1 MKIPEKI
8 LNFLSKLIPKFI
20 KNFFKR
26 FISPI
31 YNFFSKSI
39 PAYFNKKRTEAKK
52 PLDQR
57 LAELKKKENE
67 ILKDK
72 EAKSIFVFVDW
83 FNSALSKVK
92 VAGKTFWEKLKDV
105 VLAGLIISL
114 FYYAIWYLIVVVLGN
129 ILTYLINTASGSQEL
144 LQQMQSMVKS
154 GGGAAGAAAAAG
166 AAGAAAP
173 VGAAAPAA
181 PVGGGGGGGGG
192 VGGAGGAGDS
202 NSSGDGDGGAGDS
215 NSGGD
220 GDGSDE

>member
-1 MKIPEKI
+1 MNCYQMLFMKYFVKFLATFLIYFGVFGFLDYKGIIGKIMNFLMKIPEKI

-39 PAYFNKKRTEAKK
+39 PVYLNKKRTEAKK

-57 LAELKKKENE
+57 LADLKKKENE

-72 EAKSIFVFVDW
+72 NSKSIFVFMDW

-105 VLAGLIISL
+105 VLAGLIMSL

-144 LQQMQSMVKS
+144 LQQMQSMMK
-154 GGGAAGAAAAAG
+154 GGG
-166 AAGAAAP
+166 
-173 VGAAAPAA
+173 
-181 PVGGGGGGGGG
+181 
-192 VGGAGGAGDS
+192 
-202 NSSGDGDGGAGDS
+202 
-215 NSGGD
+215 
-220 GDGSDE
+220 